1 MGAVTIAVV
10 NQKGG
15 VGKTTTTASLAAAL
29 AEMGERVLLVD
40 LDPQAALT
48 FSVGINPEEL
58 EQTVGDVLLNKA
70 PIDKTIFETDEGM
83 DILPATVELTRT
95 EEILVSST
103 GRERRLD
110 VVLDKV
116 AKNYDWILID
126 AAPTL
131 SVLTV
136 AALVAADYALIP
148 VQAETLAHRGV
159 GQLLDTI
166 YDVRKFANSELKIWG
181 VLPTMFDSRTL
192 HARAVIE
199 DIAQT
204 YGLPI
209 IQPAIPR
216 SIRFAEA
223 PAFGATILTMFSS
236 HPGAEAYRQV
246 ADEMFKLK

>member
-1 MGAVTIAVV
+1 MI
-10 NQKGG
+10 
-15 VGKTTTTASLAAAL
+15 AL
-29 AEMGERVLLVD
+29 AESAPSFRYVNNTGILINIFHAGNNGHHGDSYLLGAFKVKSGYPGPGSRPEALAKDGQKADQQAGQEDRAQSRDLQGQADGHEEDRGEKD
-40 LDPQAALT
+40 
-48 FSVGINPEEL
+48 F
-58 EQTVGDVLLNKA
+58 GD
-70 PIDKTIFETDEGM
+70 
-83 DILPATVELTRT
+83 
-95 EEILVSST
+95 
-103 GRERRLD
+103 RLD

-223 PAFGATILTMFSS
+223 PAFGATILTMFCS
-236 HPGAEAYRQV
+236 HPGAKAYRQV